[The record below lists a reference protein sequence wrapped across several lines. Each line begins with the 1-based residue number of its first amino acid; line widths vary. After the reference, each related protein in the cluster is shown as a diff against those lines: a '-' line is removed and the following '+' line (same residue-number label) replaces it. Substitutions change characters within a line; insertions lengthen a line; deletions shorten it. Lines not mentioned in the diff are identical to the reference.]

1 MENDEEK
8 KVIETEEVAIETV
21 KEVNENTEKQAEN
34 IQQNNKKGLSITS
47 MILGIVSIVWSFNFL
62 ISVACGVLA
71 IIFGLKGKKMGGKG
85 MAKAGFITGIIG
97 VSLQLVLILIGTMLG
112 LALIGTIGTMVH

>member
-8 KVIETEEVAIETV
+8 NVIKTEEATIEAV

-97 VSLQLVLILIGTMLG
+97 LSLQAIMFLVGVMLGAAVISSIGT
-112 LALIGTIGTMVH
+112 LI

>member
-1 MENDEEK
+1 MEKDEEK
-8 KVIETEEVAIETV
+8 NVIKTEEATIEAV

-97 VSLQLVLILIGTMLG
+97 LSLQAIMFLVGVMLGAAVISSIGT
-112 LALIGTIGTMVH
+112 LI

>member
-1 MENDEEK
+1 MEKDEEK
-8 KVIETEEVAIETV
+8 NVIKTEEATIEAV

-62 ISVACGVLA
+62 ISVSCGVLA

-97 VSLQLVLILIGTMLG
+97 LSLQAIFILIALLFGAAIMTSIG
-112 LALIGTIGTMVH
+112 ALI

>member
-1 MENDEEK
+1 MDKEENI
-8 KVIETEEVAIETV
+8 IETTEVVDTKETIQ
-21 KEVNENTEKQAEN
+21 KEVDNLEE
-34 IQQNNKKGLSITS
+34 NNKKGLSIAS
-47 MILGIVSIVWSFNFL
+47 MVLGIVSILLGRNFL
-62 ISVACGVLA
+62 IAIACGVLA
-71 IIFGLKGKKMGGKG
+71 IIFGLKGKKTGGKG

>member
-8 KVIETEEVAIETV
+8 NVIKTEEATIEAV

-97 VSLQLVLILIGTMLG
+97 LSLQVIIFLVGVMLG
-112 LALIGTIGTMVH
+112 AAIISSIGALI

>member
-97 VSLQLVLILIGTMLG
+97 LSLQVIMFLVGVMLGAAVISSIGT
-112 LALIGTIGTMVH
+112 LI

>member
-1 MENDEEK
+1 MEKDEEK
-8 KVIETEEVAIETV
+8 NVIKTEEATIEAV

-97 VSLQLVLILIGTMLG
+97 LSLQVIMFLVGVMLGAAVISSIGT
-112 LALIGTIGTMVH
+112 LI

>member
-8 KVIETEEVAIETV
+8 NVIKTEEATIEAV

-97 VSLQLVLILIGTMLG
+97 LSLQVIMFLVGVMLGAAVISSIGT
-112 LALIGTIGTMVH
+112 LI

>member
-8 KVIETEEVAIETV
+8 NVIKTEEATIEAV

-97 VSLQLVLILIGTMLG
+97 LSLQAIIFLVGVMLG
-112 LALIGTIGTMVH
+112 AAIISSIGALI

>member
-1 MENDEEK
+1 MEKDEEK
-8 KVIETEEVAIETV
+8 NVIKTEEATIEAV

-97 VSLQLVLILIGTMLG
+97 LSLQAIIFLVGVMLG
-112 LALIGTIGTMVH
+112 AAIISSIGALI

>member
-1 MENDEEK
+1 MEKDEEK
-8 KVIETEEVAIETV
+8 NVIKTEEATIEAV

-97 VSLQLVLILIGTMLG
+97 LSLQAIFILIALMFGAAIMTSIG
-112 LALIGTIGTMVH
+112 ALI

>member
-1 MENDEEK
+1 MEKDEEK
-8 KVIETEEVAIETV
+8 NVIKTEEATIEAV

-97 VSLQLVLILIGTMLG
+97 LSLQAIIFLVGVMLG
-112 LALIGTIGTMVH
+112 AAIISSRGALI

>member
-1 MENDEEK
+1 MK
-8 KVIETEEVAIETV
+8 VKVIAKTGENLNATAAEAV

-97 VSLQLVLILIGTMLG
+97 LSLQAIIFLVGVMLG
-112 LALIGTIGTMVH
+112 AAIISSIGALI

>member
-1 MENDEEK
+1 MEKDEEK
-8 KVIETEEVAIETV
+8 NVIKTEEATIEAV

-62 ISVACGVLA
+62 ISVSCGVLA

-97 VSLQLVLILIGTMLG
+97 LSLQAIFILIALMFGAAIMTSIG
-112 LALIGTIGTMVH
+112 ALI

>member
-1 MENDEEK
+1 MEKDEEK
-8 KVIETEEVAIETV
+8 NVIKTEEATIEAV

-97 VSLQLVLILIGTMLG
+97 LSLQVIIFLVGVMLG
-112 LALIGTIGTMVH
+112 AAIISSIGALI